1 MPEEKILD
9 ITKLDQNFAV
19 QTVIDRTGLCFY
31 DVEDFPFRVYGTKML
46 DGRYRRMP
54 EAVATATNNG
64 VREMHTHT
72 AGARVR
78 FVTDSSR
85 IAIRVVIDSFL
96 LQPRTSICG
105 SAALDVYLD
114 GEYCNT
120 FIPPHD
126 PREVKNGYE
135 SVIETHL
142 SKKAEVLIHFPL
154 FANVTRLFV
163 GVEKGSVIEP
173 CAEYAVT
180 KPVVCYG
187 SSITHGACA
196 SRPGNCYENIL
207 ARLLH
212 CDFLNLGF
220 SGSAYGED
228 AIAHHIATLEMSAFV
243 LDYDHNAPSPA
254 SLLKHHERFFKI
266 IREAQPTLP
275 ILLLSRPQPYPN
287 AEEKERLAVVRA
299 TYENALAA
307 GDRNVYFIPGSDL
320 MRDVKN
326 EGLVDNVHP
335 NDAGFLSMARV
346 IAPVLKKMIFV

>member
-1 MPEEKILD
+1 MD
-9 ITKLDQNFAV
+9 ITKLDRNFAV
-19 QTVIDRTGLCFY
+19 QTEIDRTGLSFY
-31 DVEDFPFRVYGTKML
+31 DVENTPFRVYGTKMV
-46 DGRYRRMP
+46 DGCYRRMP

-78 FVTDSSR
+78 FVTDSPR
-85 IAIRVVIDSFL
+85 IAVRVVIDDFM

-105 SAALDVYLD
+105 SVALDVYLN
-114 GEYCNT
+114 GAYCNT
-120 FIPPHD
+120 FVPPHD
-126 PREVKNGYE
+126 PLAVQNGFE

-142 SKKAEVLIHFPL
+142 AKKAEVVIHFPL
-154 FANVTRLFV
+154 FANVRRLFI
-163 GVEKGSVIEP
+163 GLEEGSILEP
-173 CAEYAVT
+173 AAEYAVK

-196 SRPGNCYENIL
+196 SRPGNCYENLL
-207 ARLLH
+207 ARMLD

-243 LDYDHNAPSPA
+243 LDYDHNSPSPA
-254 SLLKHHERFFKI
+254 HLGRHHERMFKI
-266 IREAQPTLP
+266 VREAQPSLP
-275 ILLLSRPQPYPN
+275 ILMLSRPQPYPN
-287 AEEKERLAVVRA
+287 EEERERLAVVRA

-307 GDRNVYFIPGSDL
+307 GDKNVYFIPGTAL
-320 MRDVKN
+320 LQDVKN

-346 IAPVLKKMIFV
+346 IAPVLREMLKLK

>member
-1 MPEEKILD
+1 MD
-9 ITKLDQNFAV
+9 ITGIDKNFSV
-19 QTVIDRTGLCFY
+19 PTEIDRTGLCFY
-31 DVEDFPFRVYGTKML
+31 DVEQAPFRVYGTKMV
-46 DGRYRRMP
+46 DGCYRRMP
-54 EAVATATNNG
+54 ESVATATNNG

-78 FVTDSSR
+78 FVTDSPR
-85 IAIRVVIDSFL
+85 IAIRVLIDGFM
-96 LQPRTSICG
+96 LQPRTSVCG
-105 SAALDVYLD
+105 SASLDVYVN

-126 PREVKNGYE
+126 PLAVQNGYE

-142 SKKAEVLIHFPL
+142 TEKAEILLHFPL
-154 FANVTRLFV
+154 FSSVTRLFV
-163 GVEKGSVIEP
+163 GLEEGSVLEP
-173 CAEYAVT
+173 AAEYTLT

-207 ARLLH
+207 SRTLD

-220 SGSAYGED
+220 SGSACGED

-243 LDYDHNAPSPA
+243 LDYDHNSPSPA
-254 SLLKHHERFFKI
+254 HLGRHHERMFKI
-266 IREAQPTLP
+266 IREAQPDLP
-275 ILLLSRPQPYPN
+275 ILMMSRPQPRPT
-287 AEEKERLAVVRA
+287 EEERERLAVVRT

-307 GDRNVYFIPGSDL
+307 GDKNVYFIPGCEL
-320 MRDVKN
+320 MMDARN

-335 NDAGFLSMARV
+335 NDAGFLNMARV
-346 IAPVLKKMIFV
+346 MAPVLKEMLSL

>member
-1 MPEEKILD
+1 MDMIGIDK
-9 ITKLDQNFAV
+9 NFAV
-19 QTVIDRTGLCFY
+19 PTEIDRTGLCFY
-31 DVEDFPFRVYGTKML
+31 DVEQAPFRVYGTKMV

-54 EAVATATNNG
+54 ESVATATNNG

-78 FVTDSSR
+78 FVTDSPR
-85 IAIRVVIDSFL
+85 IAIRVLIDGFM
-96 LQPRTSICG
+96 LQPRTSVCG
-105 SAALDVYLD
+105 SASLDVYVN

-126 PREVKNGYE
+126 PLAVQNGYE
-135 SVIETHL
+135 SVINTHL
-142 SKKAEVLIHFPL
+142 IQKAEILLHFPL
-154 FANVTRLFV
+154 FSSVTRLFV
-163 GVEKGSVIEP
+163 GLEEGSVLEP
-173 CAEYAVT
+173 AAEYTLT

-207 ARLLH
+207 SRTLD

-220 SGSAYGED
+220 SGSACGED

-243 LDYDHNAPSPA
+243 LDYDHNSPSPA
-254 SLLKHHERFFKI
+254 HLGRHHERMFKI
-266 IREAQPTLP
+266 IREAQPDLP
-275 ILLLSRPQPYPN
+275 ILMMSRPQPRPT
-287 AEEKERLAVVRA
+287 EEERERLAVVRA

-307 GDRNVYFIPGSDL
+307 GDKNVYFIPGCEL
-320 MRDVKN
+320 MMDARN

-335 NDAGFLSMARV
+335 NDAGFLNMARV
-346 IAPVLKKMIFV
+346 MAPVLKKMLSL

>member
-1 MPEEKILD
+1 VD
-9 ITKLDQNFAV
+9 ITGIDKNFSV
-19 QTVIDRTGLCFY
+19 PTEIDRTGLCFY
-31 DVEDFPFRVYGTKML
+31 DVEQAPFRVYGTKMV

-54 EAVATATNNG
+54 ESVATATNNG

-78 FVTDSSR
+78 FVTDSPR
-85 IAIRVVIDSFL
+85 IAIRVLIDGFM
-96 LQPRTSICG
+96 LQPRTSVCG
-105 SAALDVYLD
+105 SASLDVYVN

-126 PREVKNGYE
+126 PLAVQNGYE
-135 SVIETHL
+135 SVIDTHL
-142 SKKAEVLIHFPL
+142 TKKAEILLHFPL
-154 FANVTRLFV
+154 FSSVTRLFV
-163 GVEKGSVIEP
+163 GLEEGSVLEP
-173 CAEYAVT
+173 AAEYTLT

-207 ARLLH
+207 SRTLD

-243 LDYDHNAPSPA
+243 LDYDHNSPSPA
-254 SLLKHHERFFKI
+254 HLGRHHERMFKI
-266 IREAQPTLP
+266 IREAQPDLP
-275 ILLLSRPQPYPN
+275 ILMMSRPQPRPT
-287 AEEKERLAVVRA
+287 EEERERLAVVRA

-307 GDRNVYFIPGSDL
+307 GDKNVYFIPGCEL
-320 MRDVKN
+320 MMDARN

-335 NDAGFLSMARV
+335 NDAGFWNMARV
-346 IAPVLKKMIFV
+346 MSPVLKKMLFL

>member
-1 MPEEKILD
+1 MD

-19 QTVIDRTGLCFY
+19 QSEIDRTGLCFF
-31 DVEDFPFRVYGTKML
+31 DVEEAPFRVYGTQMV
-46 DGRYRRMP
+46 DGRYRRIP
-54 EAVATATNNG
+54 EAVATAVNNG
-64 VREMHTHT
+64 VREMHTNT

-78 FVTDSSR
+78 FVTDSPR
-85 IAIRVVIDSFL
+85 IAIRVVIDDFL
-96 LQPRTSICG
+96 LQPRTSVCG
-105 SAALDVYLD
+105 SASLDLYLD

-126 PREVKNGYE
+126 PLAVKNGYE

-142 SKKAEVLIHFPL
+142 TGKAEVLIHFPL

-163 GVEKGSVIEP
+163 GVEEGSMVE
-173 CAEYAVT
+173 AATEYAIT

-207 ARLLH
+207 ARVLD

-228 AIAHHIATLEMSAFV
+228 AIATYIATLDMSAFV
-243 LDYDHNAPSPA
+243 LDYDHNSPSPA
-254 SLLKHHERFFKI
+254 HLCRHHERFFKI
-266 IREAQPTLP
+266 VREAQPTLP
-275 ILLLSRPQPYPN
+275 ILMLSRPQPRPS
-287 AEEKERLAVVRA
+287 AEERERLAVVRA

-307 GDRNVYFIPGSDL
+307 GDQNVYFIPGTEL
-320 MRDVKN
+320 MWEMKN

-335 NDAGFLSMARV
+335 NDAGFWNMARA
-346 IAPVLKKMIFV
+346 IAPVLRKMLSL

>member
-1 MPEEKILD
+1 MN
-9 ITKLDQNFAV
+9 ITEIDKNFAV
-19 QTVIDRTGLCFY
+19 PTMIDHTGLRFY
-31 DVEDFPFRVYGTKML
+31 DVEETPFRVYGTKMV
-46 DGRYRRMP
+46 DGRYRRLP

-78 FVTDSSR
+78 FVTDSPR
-85 IAIRVVIDSFL
+85 IAIRVLIDGFM
-96 LQPRTSICG
+96 LQPRTSVCG
-105 SAALDVYLD
+105 SASLDVYVN

-126 PREVKNGYE
+126 PLAVQNGYE
-135 SVIETHL
+135 SVIDTHL
-142 SKKAEVLIHFPL
+142 TKKAEILLHFPL
-154 FANVTRLFV
+154 FSSVTRLFV
-163 GVEKGSVIEP
+163 GLEEGSALEP
-173 CAEYAVT
+173 AAEYTLT

-207 ARLLH
+207 SRTLD

-220 SGSAYGED
+220 SGSACGED

-243 LDYDHNAPSPA
+243 LDYDHNSPSPA
-254 SLLKHHERFFKI
+254 HLGRHHERMFKI
-266 IREAQPTLP
+266 IREAQPDLP
-275 ILLLSRPQPYPN
+275 ILMMSRPQPRPT
-287 AEEKERLAVVRA
+287 EEERERLAVVRA

-307 GDRNVYFIPGSDL
+307 GDKNVYFIPGCEL
-320 MRDVKN
+320 MMDARN

-335 NDAGFLSMARV
+335 NDAGFLNMARV
-346 IAPVLKKMIFV
+346 MAPVLKKMLSL

>member
-1 MPEEKILD
+1 MD
-9 ITKLDQNFAV
+9 ITKLDRNFAV
-19 QTVIDRTGLCFY
+19 QTEIDRTGLCFF
-31 DVEDFPFRVYGTKML
+31 DVEEAPFRVYGTKMV
-46 DGRYRRMP
+46 DGRYRRMS
-54 EAVATATNNG
+54 EAVAHATNNG

-78 FVTDSSR
+78 FVTDSPR
-85 IAIRVVIDSFL
+85 IAIRVVIDDFL
-96 LQPRTSICG
+96 LQPRTSVCG
-105 SAALDVYLD
+105 SASLDVYLD

-126 PREVKNGYE
+126 PLAVKNGYE

-142 SKKAEVLIHFPL
+142 TKKAEVLIHFPL

-163 GVEKGSVIEP
+163 GVEEGSAVEAA
-173 CAEYAVT
+173 AEYTLT

-207 ARLLH
+207 ARMLD

-220 SGSAYGED
+220 SGSACGED
-228 AIAHHIATLEMSAFV
+228 AIATYIATLDMSAFV
-243 LDYDHNAPSPA
+243 LDYDHNSPSPA
-254 SLLKHHERFFKI
+254 SLSRHHERFFKI
-266 IREAQPTLP
+266 VREAQPTLP
-275 ILLLSRPQPYPN
+275 ILMLSRPQPRPN
-287 AEEKERLAVVRA
+287 AEERERLAVVRA

-307 GDRNVYFIPGSDL
+307 GDKNVYFIPGTEL
-320 MRDVKN
+320 MWEMKN

-335 NDAGFLSMARV
+335 NDAGFLNMARV
-346 IAPVLKKMIFV
+346 IAPVLRKMLFL